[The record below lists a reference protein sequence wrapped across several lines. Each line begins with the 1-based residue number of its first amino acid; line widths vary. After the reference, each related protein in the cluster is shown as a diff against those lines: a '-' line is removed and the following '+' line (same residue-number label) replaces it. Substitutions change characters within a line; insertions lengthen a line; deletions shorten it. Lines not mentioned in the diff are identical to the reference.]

1 MDSTSCSVSC
11 TQEQEAGELQ
21 QDVTEQRKK
30 IEKTPPGT
38 DPFDAFL
45 QLVVD
50 EERQVLGRPRVQVE
64 EVLKVAGDGLLEEP
78 VVVERL
84 LQEAVKAGL
93 KVQQAL

>member
-1 MDSTSCSVSC
+1 MAFNGRRLS
-11 TQEQEAGELQ
+11 GG
-21 QDVTEQRKK
+21 RGFKK
-30 IEKTPPGT
+30 NHRGT

-50 EERQVLGRPRVQVE
+50 EERQILGRPRVQVE

-84 LQEAVKAGL
+84 LQEAVEAGL
-93 KVQQAL
+93 EVQQALQTDS